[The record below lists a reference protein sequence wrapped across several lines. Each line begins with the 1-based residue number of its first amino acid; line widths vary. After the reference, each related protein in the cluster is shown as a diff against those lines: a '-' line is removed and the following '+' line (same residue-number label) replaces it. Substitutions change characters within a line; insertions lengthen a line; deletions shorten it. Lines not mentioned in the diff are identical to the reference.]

1 MVLGQFDWRATAIT
15 ELGGRVARDVGRPGR
30 LDVGRGRDSRGG
42 LAPGRES
49 SFVYAIVRCGGR
61 QERASVDDVL
71 TVDKLAGEVGSTI
84 TLPAVLIVDD
94 GKVISDHAELGG
106 YEITAEILGPASGP
120 KINMIHYK
128 NKTGYRRRQ
137 GHRQKYT
144 QVKITGIGAGKA
156 SASSKKKA

>member
-1 MVLGQFDWRATAIT
+1 MSAGP
-15 ELGGRVARDVGRPGR
+15 VASMF
-30 LDVGRGRDSRGG
+30 GRGRDSAAG

-61 QERASVDDVL
+61 QSRASVDDVL
-71 TVDKLAGEVGSTI
+71 TVDKLAGDVGSTVM
-84 TLPAVLIVDD
+84 LPAVLIVD
-94 GKVISDHAELGG
+94 GQKVITDSAELGG

-144 QVKITGIGAGKA
+144 QVKITGIGTGKT
-156 SASSKKKA
+156 SASQKKKA